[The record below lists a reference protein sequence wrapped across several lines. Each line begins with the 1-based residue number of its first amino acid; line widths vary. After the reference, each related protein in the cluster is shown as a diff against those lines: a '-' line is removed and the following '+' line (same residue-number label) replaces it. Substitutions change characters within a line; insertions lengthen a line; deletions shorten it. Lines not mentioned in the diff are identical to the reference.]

1 MLLSISE
8 ADQKA
13 ILSFLSDTPPLAYWE
28 DCDTKDRKIHF
39 KKHKAFYTCL
49 RDYLE
54 AYFSGKP
61 PTSGKI
67 KRSQYENYQVT
78 NLQIVELWVNY
89 FLKMYA
95 VLFWGWEFLEGNIK
109 EDTPGQA
116 LIHVINCYFHLT
128 FSTLFPEQIGLNS
141 YREFSPRKTY
151 QLGNNIK
158 KLPQLKYDLAEI
170 QKLPQ
175 QRQDKS
181 KLRKLEK
188 TIEETEKQLEEER
201 KITKKFLGFQE
212 RVLSICYKN
221 RAKKCNLAQ
230 ALKDLKVATPPIN
243 DEILKLWH
251 PKQKA
256 QGYSLVKGSKKR
268 GSAKGG
274 TYK

>member
-1 MLLSISE
+1 MFSISE

-28 DCDTKDRKIHF
+28 DCDTEDRKIHF

-61 PTSGKI
+61 TTSTFL
-67 KRSQYENYQVT
+67 KRSPHENYQVT
-78 NLQIVELWVNY
+78 SVQIVELWVNY

-109 EDTPGQA
+109 EETPGQA
-116 LIHVINCYFHLT
+116 LIHVIDCYFHLT

-151 QLGNNIK
+151 QLSNNIK

-170 QKLPQ
+170 QKLPRELQ
-175 QRQDKS
+175 NKS

-188 TIEETEKQLEEER
+188 TIKETEKQLDLDR
-201 KITKKFLGFQE
+201 KIVKKFLGFKE
-212 RVLSICYKN
+212 RVLFICHKN
-221 RAKKCNLAQ
+221 RSKRDNLAQ
-230 ALKDLKVATPPIN
+230 ALKELKAIAPSI
-243 DEILKLWH
+243 DSEILKLWH
-251 PKQKA
+251 PQQKA
-256 QGYSLVKGSKKR
+256 QGYSLVKGVKKR
-268 GSAKGG
+268 GSTKGG

>member
-1 MLLSISE
+1 MLLSISK

-28 DCDTKDRKIHF
+28 DCDTEDRKIHF

-61 PTSGKI
+61 PTSI
-67 KRSQYENYQVT
+67 FLKRSPPENYQVID
-78 NLQIVELWVNY
+78 LQIVELWVNY

-109 EDTPGQA
+109 EETPGQA

-181 KLRKLEK
+181 KLRKLKK
-188 TIEETEKQLEEER
+188 TIEETEKQLQKER

-212 RVLSICYKN
+212 QVLLICHKN
-221 RAKKCNLAQ
+221 RSRKENLTQ
-230 ALKDLKVATPPIN
+230 ALKELKAITPSI
-243 DEILKLWH
+243 DSEILKLWH

-256 QGYSLVKGSKKR
+256 QGYSLVKGYKKR
-268 GSAKGG
+268 SSKKGG
-274 TYK
+274 TYN